1 MVKPEVGGH
10 LGVAGLVEGGE
21 VLAAGNRHAAAA
33 GKPPW
38 LPDGANHQLP
48 PDILTEDGEAE
59 PNRPA
64 EQRLVGIEAG
74 TWAAD
79 EPPRKHPDAHQHP
92 EHTQLARGD
101 L

>member
-1 MVKPEVGGH
+1 MAV
-10 LGVAGLVEGGE
+10 
-21 VLAAGNRHAAAA
+21 AAGESPR
-33 GKPPW
+33 

-48 PDILTEDGEAE
+48 PDILTENGEAE

-64 EQRLVGIEAG
+64 EQQLLGIEAS

-79 EPPRKHPDAHQHP
+79 QPPWKHTDAHQHA